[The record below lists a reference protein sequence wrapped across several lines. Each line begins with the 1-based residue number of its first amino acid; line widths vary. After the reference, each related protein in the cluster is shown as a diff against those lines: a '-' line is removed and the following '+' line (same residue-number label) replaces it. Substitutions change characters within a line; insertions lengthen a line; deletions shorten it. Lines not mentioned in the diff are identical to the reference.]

1 MVDKVQ
7 KLSDDVVAE
16 ATVVANEKDGE
27 KEATMSASEAADL
40 ASAGIH
46 AND

>member
-7 KLSDDVVAE
+7 KLSDDVDAE
-16 ATVVANEKDGE
+16 ATVVTSENDGE

-46 AND
+46 ANE